1 MSLKRLISSLLVLI
15 MVCGLLAGCGK
26 EEAPVVEGGALTV
39 GVPQK
44 ISITDYDNNAFTE
57 YVEENTGVDIEFAFF
72 SNTASEYKQQLAL
85 MASSN
90 EELPDVMIGFHDM
103 GTNTVN
109 IYGQDG
115 YFLDLTDLID
125 EYGDSYKAAY
135 ENQSKKMQEFI
146 SRRMKDPDTGGIY
159 GMPYV
164 SYTTVD
170 HIQSIMYINQKWLD
184 AVGMKAPATVD
195 ELYNVLKAFKTQ
207 DPNGNGTADEIPML
221 GANKI
226 MDYVINAYIYFE
238 ENHKYNVEDGKVYA
252 PFITEEYRDALRF
265 LNKMCKEG
273 LYSDLSFTVTSRT
286 ELKNLYTPSS
296 GVAQVGIFWGHPST
310 NTNTFNPVLEEYTA
324 LAPLADATGKGGYLV
339 VSDDL
344 VKLSAFITKDCENPA
359 LAMQL
364 LDFFYED
371 ETVTRMRRGEKDVDW
386 TVQGGVDISG
396 AEVPNS
402 TINGQA
408 FFEGAQTWGAN
419 VLGMCTPE
427 NFSVAM
433 ETVDEG
439 ESRAVKL
446 LAESHK
452 LMNEYPIKED
462 TVRNLEYN
470 NQEFEVKEKYESLLN
485 AYVLEEAKL
494 FVMGTKNLDSD
505 WDAYVKQIDEL
516 GLSKVLEF
524 KQSAYDR
531 ANKK

>member
-1 MSLKRLISSLLVLI
+1 MKRIISGILVFI
-15 MVCGLLAGCGK
+15 MICGLFVGCGK
-26 EEAPVVEGGALTV
+26 EETPVVEGGTLVVA
-39 GVPQK
+39 VPQK
-44 ISITDYDNNAFTE
+44 ISVTDYDNNAFTK

-72 SNTASEYKQQLAL
+72 SSTASEYKQQLAL

-115 YFLDLTDLID
+115 YFIDLTDLIE
-125 EYGDSYKAAY
+125 EYGDSYKAAFDK
-135 ENQSKKMQEFI
+135 QSEKMQKFI
-146 SRRMKDPDTGGIY
+146 KQRITDPDTGKIY
-159 GMPYV
+159 GLPYV
-164 SYTTVD
+164 TYTTVD
-170 HIQSIMYINQKWLD
+170 HMQSIMYVNQKWLD
-184 AVGMKAPATVD
+184 AVGMKAPTTVE
-195 ELYNVLKAFKTQ
+195 ELYNVLKAFKTK

-238 ENHKYNVEDGKVYA
+238 EAHKYNVENGKVYA
-252 PFITEEYRDALRF
+252 PFITEEYREALRT

-273 LYSDLSFTVTSRT
+273 LYSDLSFTVSSKT

-310 NTNTFNPVLEEYTA
+310 NTNTFNPVLDEYTA
-324 LAPLADATGKGGYLV
+324 LAPLTDETGKGGYLV
-339 VSDDL
+339 VSDDHA
-344 VKLSAFITKDCENPA
+344 KLSAYITKDCENPA
-359 LAMQL
+359 LAMQF

-386 TVQGGVDISG
+386 EEKSGMDITGV
-396 AEVPNS
+396 EVPHS

-427 NFSVAM
+427 NFSVSM
-433 ETVDEG
+433 ETTDEG
-439 ESRAVKL
+439 ETRAARL

-452 LMNEYPIKED
+452 QMSQYPIKED

-470 NQEFEVKEKYESLLN
+470 NKEYEAKEKYESLLN
-485 AYVLEEAKL
+485 SYVLEQAKL

-505 WDAYVKQIDEL
+505 WDEYIKQIDEL
-516 GLSKVLEF
+516 GLAKVLEF

-531 ANKK
+531 AKGK